1 MYSKDQGKTWHMPK
15 TNNLIMPNG
24 SSLENMVFEIDGK
37 LVATGRGNGR
47 WAYITSDMGVSWQK
61 YEPVNGFHESTAA
74 PSQGSSIYV
83 TLPNGRKVLLVSK
96 PNGED
101 NVINRGDYS
110 RANISLW
117 ALDARNKDNKYLVTV
132 FRKGKGNPEGAG
144 YSSLAYKNGNL
155 FVAYEDDGD
164 ITVENLTKF
173 IPDIEKKACEWNL
186 PDQKQIDKNKIDKLE
201 NLNDKVK
208 NLYKSK
214 VDLTDDNA
222 IVEAIVLDREV
233 KEQKEKFEN
242 IEKSLN
248 KALVSKKMIVNENI
262 HNILNG
268 KYNIRE
274 FRNLAKEL
282 KESVDIAKNTKLDFS
297 KYEPMALEYIYT
309 DTNISDNFD
318 NQMYFNIRKV
328 FNKNGLNFNLGNSI
342 NVSNFK
348 VGAFFEIENSD
359 IFTGISLNYNNFNGF
374 MRYRQK
380 NIDTY
385 LSYSKP
391 INLANGFSI
400 KPNAGLLITYSPL
413 VKLDMDANIDKRFSF
428 VNNYNILLQK
438 NINGVN
444 IFAKPEIKLIYS
456 PLVIYQS
463 NDINNYKII
472 NPKSSEFSFTT
483 GIRTVIN
490 NISLGFIFEI
500 KH

>member
-1 MYSKDQGKTWHMPK
+1 M
-15 TNNLIMPNG
+15 
-24 SSLENMVFEIDGK
+24 
-37 LVATGRGNGR
+37 
-47 WAYITSDMGVSWQK
+47 
-61 YEPVNGFHESTAA
+61 
-74 PSQGSSIYV
+74 
-83 TLPNGRKVLLVSK
+83 
-96 PNGED
+96 
-101 NVINRGDYS
+101 
-110 RANISLW
+110 
-117 ALDARNKDNKYLVTV
+117 
-132 FRKGKGNPEGAG
+132 
-144 YSSLAYKNGNL
+144 
-155 FVAYEDDGD
+155 
-164 ITVENLTKF
+164 
-173 IPDIEKKACEWNL
+173 
-186 PDQKQIDKNKIDKLE
+186 
-201 NLNDKVK
+201 
-208 NLYKSK
+208 YKSK

-248 KALVSKKMIVNENI
+248 KALVSKKMIVDENI

-274 FRNLAKEL
+274 FRNLSKEL
-282 KESVDIAKNTKLDFS
+282 NESVDIAKNTKLDFS

-309 DTNISDNFD
+309 DTSISDNFD
-318 NQMYFNIRKV
+318 NQMYFNIKKV
-328 FNKNGLNFNLGNSI
+328 LDKKGLNFNLGNSI

-413 VKLDMDANIDKRFSF
+413 IKLDMDANIDKRFSF

-490 NISLGFIFEI
+490 NISLGFNFEI